1 MKFKRNIFVTQDI
14 ILIVVVESLS
24 CAWLFVTPW
33 TAAFQV
39 SPSFT
44 ICWSLLKLMSI
55 DVQWC
60 HPTISS
66 SLVPFC
72 CPQSFPASRSFPM
85 SHLFT
90 SGGQTIGASAS
101 LSVPSNDY
109 SGLISFRIDWFD
121 LLAFQGSLKS
131 LLQHHS
137 LNASILR
144 RPTFFM
150 VQLSHPYSTT
160 GKTWLLEKK

>member
-1 MKFKRNIFVTQDI
+1 MSY
-14 ILIVVVESLS
+14 ILSLS
-24 CAWLFVTPW
+24 LVSQSCSTLCVPMDCSTPG
-33 TAAFQV
+33 FLSL
-39 SPSFT
+39 SPSSGA
-44 ICWSLLKLMSI
+44 CSNSCPLSC
-55 DVQWC
+55 WC
-60 HPTISS
+60 HSTISS
-66 SLVPFC
+66 SVATFSSN
-72 CPQSFPASRSFPM
+72 PQSFPASRSFPM

-121 LLAFQGSLKS
+121 LLAFQGILKS